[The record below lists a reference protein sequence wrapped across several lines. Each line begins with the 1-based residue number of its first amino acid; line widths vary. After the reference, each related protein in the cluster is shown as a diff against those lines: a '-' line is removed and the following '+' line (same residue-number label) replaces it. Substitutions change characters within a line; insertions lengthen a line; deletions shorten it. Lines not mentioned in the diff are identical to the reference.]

1 MKKILVFSV
10 ITALLIFI
18 MLALV
23 ASGNDLKVQF
33 VSVVLVALLWICVPK
48 RVWRS
53 YYKTAER
60 VWRSI
65 LNN

>member
-1 MKKILVFSV
+1 MKRILVFAV

-33 VSVVLVALLWICVPK
+33 ASIVLAALLWIMPK

-60 VWRSI
+60 IWRSI